1 MSAAPATLRMVEISD
16 TEALW
21 PFPGAASSRLVS
33 VQRDPTVVRP
43 ARHVWELGRLVVRTP
58 LRAAAAHLSVT
69 DDVDKVRAAS
79 GTGTGTGTG
88 WTVPLTG
95 PAEATADPHEA
106 VHNRRTLAGRS
117 HGPHDAIVCIRPR
130 TVSGLRPV
138 PGTES

>member
-21 PFPGAASSRLVS
+21 PLPGAASSRLVS

-69 DDVDKVRAAS
+69 DDVDKVRAAP
-79 GTGTGTGTG
+79 GTG

-130 TVSGLRPV
+130 TVSGLRPA